1 MELTVPESALP
12 PPWGRFNYV
21 FNQHALAKMLKH
33 RLIPGP
39 PDPLG
44 FYIIRKPPRPFPLPY
59 PNLKFEK
66 IPFRYDL
73 EAYLQYL
80 GFKRDQAKII
90 FEQCRSDARG
100 PSDINATTLMQYAND
115 YVAEYYHEPIW
126 ATALEVFFVSEV
138 ARLKADGD
146 PKVMEGYLS
155 RQVAGTEKKKT
166 LSTLKIED
174 YIQEAMWR
182 RSTNLEQFNAIVLAH
197 LD

>member
-1 MELTVPESALP
+1 MERSAPESALP

-21 FNQHALAKMLKH
+21 FNQHALAKLLKH

-44 FYIIRKPPRPFPLPY
+44 FYIIGKPPLPFPLPY

-90 FEQCRSDARG
+90 FEQCKSDARG
-100 PSDINATTLMQYAND
+100 PSDINATTLVQYAND
-115 YVAEYYHEPIW
+115 HVAEYYHEPFW

-138 ARLKADGD
+138 ARLKANRD

-155 RQVAGTEKKKT
+155 RQAAGTEEKKAF
-166 LSTLKIED
+166 STLKIED
-174 YIQEAMWR
+174 YIQEAIWR
-182 RSTNLEQFNAIVLAH
+182 RSANLEQFNAIVLVH